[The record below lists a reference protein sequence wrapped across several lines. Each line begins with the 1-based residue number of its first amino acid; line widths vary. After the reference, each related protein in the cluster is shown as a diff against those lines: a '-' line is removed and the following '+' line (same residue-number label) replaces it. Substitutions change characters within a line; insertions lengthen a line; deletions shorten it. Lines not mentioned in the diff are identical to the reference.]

1 MCSYLWRVRVRVR
14 VKVRVRVR
22 VRVRVGARDR
32 VGLGRDGSGVR
43 RHVGAVDERHDLR
56 DGDLRSFE
64 DLVEHLGDHD
74 LAVVLLLLLLLLLL
88 RIVLRM
94 QQNAS

>member
-1 MCSYLWRVRVRVR
+1 M
-14 VKVRVRVR
+14 
-22 VRVRVGARDR
+22 RVRVGARDR

-64 DLVEHLGDHD
+64 DLVEHLGDLD
-74 LAVVLLLLLLLLLL
+74 LAVVLLLLLLLL

-94 QQNAS
+94 QQNASQGAKSARAMH